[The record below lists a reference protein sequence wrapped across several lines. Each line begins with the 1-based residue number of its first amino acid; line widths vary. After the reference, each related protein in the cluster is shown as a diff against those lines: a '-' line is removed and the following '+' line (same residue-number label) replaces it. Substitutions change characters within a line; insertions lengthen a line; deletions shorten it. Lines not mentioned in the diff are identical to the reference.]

1 MTRIKICGITNQADA
16 EVAVEAGADLLGFI
30 FFPPSPRFVTA
41 EQAGKVIQHA
51 RKASS
56 EIRTVGV
63 FVDEEAKAV
72 RRIAERCGL
81 DAVQLHG
88 GEPPDAVEVLIEDG
102 LDVFKAFRV
111 RDRAFLA
118 DMERYR
124 PTAYLLDAY
133 VPNQRG
139 GTGQTFDWELAVAAK
154 ALGPVLLAGGL
165 TPGNVAQAIRAV
177 RPWGVDAASGVEDSP
192 GQKEHGK
199 VRRFIVAAKQV
210 SLEGI
215 AHPVQPI
222 SGAGL
227 TATPGNCDRNW
238 YTK

>member
-1 MTRIKICGITNQADA
+1 MTRVKICGITNRADA
-16 EVAVEAGADLLGFI
+16 RVAVEAGADLLGFI
-30 FFPPSPRFVTA
+30 FYPPSPRFVTM
-41 EQAGKVIQHA
+41 EQAGKVIEHV
-51 RKASS
+51 RKAPS

-63 FVDEEAKAV
+63 FVDEEAKTV

-88 GEPPDAVEVLIEDG
+88 GEPPEAVEALMGDG

-154 ALGPVLLAGGL
+154 PLGPILLAGGL

-192 GQKEHGK
+192 GQKEHDK

-215 AHPVQPI
+215 AHPAQSI
-222 SGAGL
+222 GDADLKSRARQL
-227 TATPGNCDRNW
+227 
-238 YTK
+238 

>member
-1 MTRIKICGITNQADA
+1 MTRVKICGITNQADA
-16 EVAVEAGADLLGFI
+16 KVAVEAGADLLGFI
-30 FFPPSPRFVTA
+30 FYPPSPRFVTV

-51 RKASS
+51 REASS

-63 FVDEEAKAV
+63 FVDEEAKVV

-124 PTAYLLDAY
+124 PTAYLLDTH
-133 VPNQRG
+133 VLNQPG

-154 ALGPVLLAGGL
+154 ALGPILLAGGL

-177 RPWGVDAASGVEDSP
+177 RPWGVDTASGVEDSP
-192 GQKEHGK
+192 GQKGHDK

-215 AHPVQPI
+215 VHPAQSI
-222 SGAGL
+222 GGAGL
-227 TATPGNCDRNW
+227 TPALGNCDRNG
-238 YTK
+238 YTE